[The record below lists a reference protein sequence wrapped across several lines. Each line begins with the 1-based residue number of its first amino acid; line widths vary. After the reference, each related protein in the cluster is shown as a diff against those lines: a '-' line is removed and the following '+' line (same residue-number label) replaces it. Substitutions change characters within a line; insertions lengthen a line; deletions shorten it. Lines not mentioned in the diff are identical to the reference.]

1 MTHRNY
7 TDKQQIEE
15 FDGDWDDIVSPEE
28 YEEILDRKRFN
39 QSMGKPAWDGIRL
52 KKDWF
57 VLMYRKQAKTC
68 LKHIKND

>member
-15 FDGDWDDIVSPEE
+15 FDGDWDDLIGGVSPEE

-39 QSMGKPAWDGIRL
+39 QSMGKPAWDGIQIKR
-52 KKDWF
+52 KD
-57 VLMYRKQAKTC
+57 Q
-68 LKHIKND
+68 

>member
-28 YEEILDRKRFN
+28 YQEILDRKRFN
-39 QSMGKPAWDGIRL
+39 QSMGKSAWDDIQI
-52 KKDWF
+52 K
-57 VLMYRKQAKTC
+57 RKE
-68 LKHIKND
+68 

>member
-15 FDGDWDDIVSPEE
+15 FDGDWDDLIGGVSPEE

-39 QSMGKPAWDGIRL
+39 Q
-52 KKDWF
+52 F
-57 VLMYRKQAKTC
+57 VDT
-68 LKHIKND
+68 IFEF